1 MIVPGRLEGRVAI
14 VTGAGSGFGAG
25 IARRY
30 AREGARVAC
39 VDIDLDAARAV
50 ADSLEGPGGHAFRC
64 DIADGASWAMMVAET
79 TARFGPFDTIVAN
92 AALTQKPAR
101 LAKTPERDLDRLLA
115 VNIKSF
121 YHLAVHALPVLHK
134 RGGGAVVNIAS
145 VTAVRPRP
153 GMAWYQATKA
163 AVVSLTQT
171 MAAELAPDRIRV
183 NAIAPAVG
191 ATPMLQSM
199 FGPDDQASIDRV
211 VATIPLGRLC
221 TPDDIAA
228 AAVYLASDEAS
239 FVTGAV
245 LPVDGGRLVG

>member
-1 MIVPGRLEGRVAI
+1 MAGRLEGRVAI
-14 VTGAGSGFGAG
+14 VTGAGTGFGAG
-25 IARRY
+25 VARRY
-30 AREGARVAC
+30 AAEGARVAC
-39 VDIDLDAARAV
+39 ADIDLDAARAV
-50 ADSLEGPGGHAFRC
+50 AGSLEGPGGLAIRV
-64 DIADGASWAMMVAET
+64 DIADGASWASMVAEVD
-79 TARFGPFDTIVAN
+79 AAFGPFDTLVNN

-101 LAKTPERDLDRLLA
+101 IAKTTERDLDRLIA
-115 VNIKSF
+115 VNLKSF
-121 YHLAVHALPVLHK
+121 YHMAVHALPVLRR
-134 RGGGAVVNIAS
+134 RGGGVVINIAS
-145 VTAVRPRP
+145 VTAMRPRP

-191 ATPMLQSM
+191 ATSMLKAM

-221 TPDDIAA
+221 TPDDIAG

-239 FVTGAV
+239 FVTGAI